1 MKIWEDISSLAR
13 EHPTYAQN
21 QMERRKRQKVDYA
34 ESESEHSESE
44 HSESE
49 SEQSESEFHATD
61 ADEESESDD
70 VELYV
75 VESEDDDSDS
85 VDEPV
90 DDIVPDEDDNDLY
103 FDEIRK
109 RIQAEHLQY
118 YSGVESIKREDV
130 KRCLRF
136 IRRVGVIPYYEHDA
150 YDNLMVKTICTMLE
164 KHYKTQQLPKF
175 GGIPRAFFKAQ
186 VVCHLYA
193 RLLYRVK
200 PNMVLDR
207 LESEILKIVER
218 DPVDYIKQ
226 CVDCAVIFLVR
237 FEEELPAPLK
247 RFFEVVQGE
256 GNSDPARRNR
266 LVLGAIKKGDNSQ
279 PSKDHNRL
287 LIQVLS
293 NDELENERQMHICAH
308 VPKDYE
314 LDTLFDFCKQNY
326 DDVNKRLGERHF
338 TLVFSP
344 LDSLFGR
351 HWNHQ
356 LDEGSLQIVRN
367 VVQAMYEREGIP
379 PRPEPIR
386 IVGEDRTIDK
396 TCPYYKVPP
405 GFKLDKSASSWDT
418 RGLFCLIENTEGL
431 TLKEDKFYNLKED
444 DWDNFVKTT
453 RDNFMKEVNQIDSFP
468 KGVDLRV
475 GIRGIKVLK
484 VPVYKDNANKR
495 KEKIDEFIE
504 TILPEFKNKYEYLRR
519 RFNNKKVQYLANLTS
534 QKKFYELSSKK
545 LVLMKVQGIHPLRGE
560 NIVECELK

>member
-1 MKIWEDISSLAR
+1 
-13 EHPTYAQN
+13 
-21 QMERRKRQKVDYA
+21 MERRKRQKVDYA
-34 ESESEHSESE
+34 ESESEHSE
-44 HSESE
+44 SESE

-61 ADEESESDD
+61 ADEESESED

-85 VDEPV
+85 VDEPD

-118 YSGVESIKREDV
+118 FSEVESIKREDV

-136 IRRVGVIPYYEHDA
+136 IRQVDVIPYYEH
-150 YDNLMVKTICTMLE
+150 NPMLERICTMLE
-164 KHYKTQQLPKF
+164 EHYKTQELPKF

-193 RLLYRVK
+193 RLLYRLK
-200 PNMVLDR
+200 PDMSLEK
-207 LESEILKIVER
+207 LESEIENR

-237 FEEELPAPLK
+237 FEEELPAPSK
-247 RFFEVVQGE
+247 RFFEVVRGE

-266 LVLGAIKKGDNSQ
+266 LVLGAIKKGDGSQ
-279 PSKDHNRL
+279 PPEDHNRL

-293 NDELENERQMHICAH
+293 NDEFENERQMHICAH
-308 VPKDYE
+308 VPNYNE

-326 DDVNKRLGERHF
+326 GDVNNRLGERHF

-344 LDSLFGR
+344 FRELFGR

-367 VVQAMYEREGIP
+367 VVRAMYEREGIP
-379 PRPEPIR
+379 PRPEPIN
-386 IVGEDRTIDK
+386 IVGEEDRTIDK

-405 GFKLDKSASSWDT
+405 GFKLDKSASSWDK
-418 RGLFCLIENTEGL
+418 RGMFCLIENTEGL

-444 DWDNFVKTT
+444 DWDNFVQTAHDK
-453 RDNFMKEVNQIDSFP
+453 FMGEVNQIDSFP

-484 VPVYKDNANKR
+484 IPVYKDDANRR
-495 KEKIDEFIE
+495 KLAISNKLMN
-504 TILPEFKNKYEYLRR
+504 ILPEFTNRYEDLRR

-534 QKKFYELSSKK
+534 QKKFYELSSMK
-545 LVLMKVQGIHPLRGE
+545 LVLMKVQGIYPLRGE
-560 NIVECELK
+560 NIVECEL

>member
-1 MKIWEDISSLAR
+1 MNFEFENFDEILQDGEKIRTRAHLHTAPR
-13 EHPTYAQN
+13 TTTFL
-21 QMERRKRQKVDYA
+21 QMQGGRRVRRKVEGFNAQTTTS
-34 ESESEHSESE
+34 EQSESEQSDSEQ
-44 HSESE
+44 SE
-49 SEQSESEFHATD
+49 SEQSESEFRLTD

-70 VELYV
+70 GESYV

-85 VDEPV
+85 VDEPD
-90 DDIVPDEDDNDLY
+90 DDILPDEDDNDLY

-118 YSGVESIKREDV
+118 FSEVESIKREDV

-136 IRRVGVIPYYEHDA
+136 IRQVGVFPYYEHNDA
-150 YDNLMVKTICTMLE
+150 YDNSMVKTICTMLE
-164 KHYKTQQLPKF
+164 KHYKTQELPKF

-193 RLLYRVK
+193 RLLYRVE
-200 PNMVLDR
+200 PNMSLDR
-207 LESEILKIVER
+207 LESEILNI

-247 RFFEVVQGE
+247 RFFEVVRGE

-266 LVLGAIKKGDNSQ
+266 LVLGAMKRGDGSQ

-293 NDELENERQMHICAH
+293 NDEFENERQMHICAH

-326 DDVNKRLGERHF
+326 DDVNKNLGERYF

-344 LDSLFGR
+344 FRELFGR
-351 HWNHQ
+351 HWN
-356 LDEGSLQIVRN
+356 R
-367 VVQAMYEREGIP
+367 
-379 PRPEPIR
+379 
-386 IVGEDRTIDK
+386 EDRTIDK

-444 DWDNFVKTT
+444 DWNNFVRTAHDK
-453 RDNFMKEVNQIDSFP
+453 FMKEVNQIDSFAR
-468 KGVDLRV
+468 GVDLRV
-475 GIRGIKVLK
+475 GIPGIKVLK
-484 VPVYKDNANKR
+484 VPVHKDDANKR
-495 KEKIDEFIE
+495 KKKIDKLIK
-504 TILPEFKNKYEYLRR
+504 TILPKFRNKYEYLRR
-519 RFNNKKVQYLANLTS
+519 RLNNTKVQYLANLTS

-545 LVLMKVQGIHPLRGE
+545 LVLMKVRGIHPLRGE
-560 NIVECELK
+560 NIVECEL

>member
-1 MKIWEDISSLAR
+1 
-13 EHPTYAQN
+13 
-21 QMERRKRQKVDYA
+21 MERRKRQKVDYA
-34 ESESEHSESE
+34 ESESEHSE
-44 HSESE
+44 SESE

-85 VDEPV
+85 VDEPD

-118 YSGVESIKREDV
+118 FSEVESIKREDV

-136 IRRVGVIPYYEHDA
+136 IRQVDVIPYYEH
-150 YDNLMVKTICTMLE
+150 NPMLERICTMLE
-164 KHYKTQQLPKF
+164 EHYKTQELPKF

-193 RLLYRVK
+193 RLLYRLK
-200 PNMVLDR
+200 PDMSLEK
-207 LESEILKIVER
+207 LESEIENR

-237 FEEELPAPLK
+237 FEEELPAPSK
-247 RFFEVVQGE
+247 RFFEVVRGE

-266 LVLGAIKKGDNSQ
+266 LVLGAIKKGDGSQ
-279 PSKDHNRL
+279 PPEDHNRL

-293 NDELENERQMHICAH
+293 NDEFENERQMHICAH
-308 VPKDYE
+308 VPNYNE

-326 DDVNKRLGERHF
+326 GDVNNRLGERHF

-344 LDSLFGR
+344 FRELFGR

-367 VVQAMYEREGIP
+367 VVRAMYEREGIP
-379 PRPEPIR
+379 PRPEPIN
-386 IVGEDRTIDK
+386 IVGEEDRTIDK

-405 GFKLDKSASSWDT
+405 GFKLDKSASSWDK
-418 RGLFCLIENTEGL
+418 RGMFCLIENTEGL

-444 DWDNFVKTT
+444 DWDNFVQTAHDK
-453 RDNFMKEVNQIDSFP
+453 FMGEVNQIDSFP

-484 VPVYKDNANKR
+484 IPVYKDNANRR
-495 KEKIDEFIE
+495 KLAISNKLMN
-504 TILPEFKNKYEYLRR
+504 ILPEFTNRYEDLRR

-534 QKKFYELSSKK
+534 QKKFYELSSMK
-545 LVLMKVQGIHPLRGE
+545 LVLMKVQGIYPLRGE
-560 NIVECELK
+560 NIVECEL

>member
-1 MKIWEDISSLAR
+1 MR
-13 EHPTYAQN
+13 Q
-21 QMERRKRQKVDYA
+21 KRQKVEEGFYA
-34 ESESEHSESE
+34 ESESEQSESE
-44 HSESE
+44 QSESE
-49 SEQSESEFHATD
+49 SEQSESEFHPTD
-61 ADEESESDD
+61 VDEESEEESDD
-70 VELYV
+70 GEFV

-118 YSGVESIKREDV
+118 FSEVESIKREDV

-136 IRRVGVIPYYEHDA
+136 IRQVGVIPYYEHDA

-207 LESEILKIVER
+207 LESEILNR

-247 RFFEVVQGE
+247 RFFKVVRGE

-266 LVLGAIKKGDNSQ
+266 LVLGAVKKGDNSQ
-279 PSKDHNRL
+279 PDEDHNRL

-308 VPKDYE
+308 VPKNYE

-326 DDVNKRLGERHF
+326 LDVNDRLGERYF

-356 LDEGSLQIVRN
+356 LDEHSMQIVRD
-367 VVQAMYEREGIP
+367 VVRELNEQEGIP
-379 PRPEPIR
+379 PRPGPINLF
-386 IVGEDRTIDK
+386 GEEDRTIDK
-396 TCPYYKVPP
+396 TCPYYKVPQ

-444 DWDNFVKTT
+444 DWDDWDNFVKTT

-475 GIRGIKVLK
+475 GIHEIKVLK
-484 VPVYKDNANKR
+484 VPVYKDNADER
-495 KEKIDEFIE
+495 KKKIDELIE
-504 TILPEFKNKYEYLRR
+504 TILHEFKNKYEYLRR

-560 NIVECELK
+560 NIVECEL